1 MNNGRRNLIEMVMI
15 MLSGLLNVYEQRD
28 KAYIIDI
35 ISQAISKTSSIY
47 EDEEDSYNN
56 IPENLQNSDRA
67 LAMEE
72 ALDSLEEASLAL
84 EDALC
89 ILEMDE
95 GDIEDAMD
103 NVFGAI
109 ECLKEAVV

>member
-1 MNNGRRNLIEMVMI
+1 MNNGRRKLIEIVI
-15 MLSGLLNVYEQRD
+15 TMLSELLDVYEQRD
-28 KAYIIDI
+28 KTYMIEA
-35 ISQAISKTSSIY
+35 ISQAISKTSAIY
-47 EDEEDSYNN
+47 EDEEDSYNS

-95 GDIEDAMD
+95 GDVENAMD

-109 ECLKEAVV
+109 ECLKEAAV